1 AQAFAHGLAK
11 DTDFV
16 FASETG
22 TSSAAEGTRG
32 WGTTHPRGPDS
43 YFLPQFD
50 SAADSTIASACS
62 ELIAP
67 EATNVCTDRATVETY
82 CPWFFQATP
91 AVGPLQ
97 DGSATP
103 ASENVVLN
111 VPVPTMSVPTLS
123 QSGSRFAFLI
133 HSCRSGMNIV
143 PGGATIGRGAESQR
157 K

>member
-1 AQAFAHGLAK
+1 G
-11 DTDFV
+11 DTDTEG
-16 FASETG
+16 SERRNRRIQVHRQLPRWHIDVCG
-22 TSSAAEGTRG
+22 AEHADRDQRRHDRRAVSQRPRG
-32 WGTTHPRGPDS
+32 RLLLHTDIVCRRGHRGVGTTHPRGPDS
-43 YFLPQFD
+43 YFLPQCD

-62 ELIAP
+62 ALIAP

-111 VPVPTMSVPTLS
+111 VPVPTMSV
-123 QSGSRFAFLI
+123 
-133 HSCRSGMNIV
+133 
-143 PGGATIGRGAESQR
+143 
-157 K
+157 